1 MAARVAPAR
10 VSVGVARLTTGR
22 FQRRMTRI
30 TPTNETALI
39 RNAIPTPANATTA
52 PASAGPMARAKLNS
66 MPLSAD
72 AAGRSSFSTSSG
84 STARHVGDS
93 KASPEDNANVR
104 IRRSS
109 GDMSPASVNPATS
122 DATAIIHVSV
132 PRMILRR
139 SRMSPTA
146 PAGRASTKKGSADA
160 VWMSATYIGPAL
172 SDTISQAA
180 PTLCMKVPISE
191 TTFAVS
197 RLRNVGERN
206 GRQRLFDGR
215 LDEFGNGPLL
225 TFLSY
230 QERCRN
236 PVFVSFYL

>member
-1 MAARVAPAR
+1 
-10 VSVGVARLTTGR
+10 
-22 FQRRMTRI
+22 
-30 TPTNETALI
+30 
-39 RNAIPTPANATTA
+39 
-52 PASAGPMARAKLNS
+52 
-66 MPLSAD
+66 
-72 AAGRSSFSTSSG
+72 
-84 STARHVGDS
+84 
-93 KASPEDNANVR
+93 
-104 IRRSS
+104 
-109 GDMSPASVNPATS
+109 MSPASVNPATS

-160 VWMSATYIGPAL
+160 VWMSATYIGPVL
-172 SDTISQAA
+172 SDTINQAA

-215 LDEFGNGPLL
+215 LDEFGNGSHLA
-225 TFLSY
+225 FLNY
-230 QERCRN
+230 QRDAGIPFSCPSTYEGWFAADRTWDQPARHGSRRSGCGRLARCRS
-236 PVFVSFYL
+236 PRAVDFSGRRG